1 MSNENL
7 SRVPLAERTI
17 GSQMRHRLED
27 GPDRPFLS
35 FEGTTWTYRQADQRT
50 QEIARG
56 LRALGVAKG
65 DHVVLLLANCAEFVF
80 AWFATAYLGAVTIPI
95 DPRQSGSLLEYTLAD
110 SKPRILVTSAD
121 LAASLTDL
129 DPSSMATIEAVI
141 VVKHSPSDPSP
152 DLAGRKYRVVP
163 WEQLGAPGEPLAAD
177 RDHHAIGMIMY
188 TSGSSGPAKG
198 VIMANTLV
206 FSSGSN
212 MVQAI
217 DLRRDDVLYAP
228 FPLFH
233 GMSSRIGV
241 LPALLTGSHIILG
254 ARFGASTYWQQVTE
268 LGATV
273 GVIVPTITAI
283 LMAQPESP
291 YERQHKLR
299 VMFNSKADEAFHE
312 RFGVELVETY
322 GMTEIGHV
330 ISAPYAERRAGS
342 SGRRLDHWDIKLIDP
357 DGSEVA
363 EGVSGELVVRPR
375 IEGIMMSGYLNK
387 PDKTAEALKDGWFH
401 TGDYGRFDGD
411 GYFYFE
417 GRKAERIR
425 RLGENISAEQIEAVV
440 DRHPAIAESVALPHP
455 STMGEDDIR
464 IVAALQPKQNLSETE
479 LFDWLGEKLPG
490 FMLPSYIELVE
501 DLPRTQSGKVSK
513 LALLRAGLSD
523 SVWRAPKR
531 SRHRQAL

>member
-1 MSNENL
+1 MTNENL

-17 GSQMRHRLED
+17 GCQMRHRLD
-27 GPDRPFLS
+27 DSPDRPFLS
-35 FEGTTWTYRQADQRT
+35 FEGATWTYRQAEERT

-56 LRALGVAKG
+56 LRRLGVAKG

-80 AWFATAYLGAVTIPI
+80 AWFAASYLGAVTIPI
-95 DPRQSGSLLEYTLAD
+95 DPRQSGSLLEYTLGD
-110 SKPRILVTSAD
+110 SRPRVLITSAD
-121 LAASLTDL
+121 LAPSLLDL
-129 DPSSMATIEAVI
+129 DPSSTSTIEAVV
-141 VVKHSPSDPSP
+141 VVKHSDTDAP
-152 DLAGRKYRVVP
+152 DLTGRTYRVIP

-177 RDHHAIGMIMY
+177 RDHRAIGMIMY

-198 VIMANTLV
+198 VIMPNTLM

-217 DLRRDDVLYAP
+217 DLRRDDILYAP

-241 LPALLTGSHIILG
+241 LPALLTGAHIVLG
-254 ARFGASTYWQQVTE
+254 ARFGASTYWRQVTE

-291 YERQHKLR
+291 YERQHRLR
-299 VMFNSKADEAFHE
+299 VMFNSKADAAFHR

-330 ISAPYAERRAGS
+330 ISAPYAERRPGS
-342 SGRRLDHWDIKLIDP
+342 AGRRLDHWDIKLVDQE
-357 DGSEVA
+357 GREVA
-363 EGVSGELVVRPR
+363 EGLSGELVVRPR
-375 IEGIMMSGYLNK
+375 IEGIMMAGYLNK
-387 PDKTAEALKDGWFH
+387 PDKTAEALRDGWFH
-401 TGDYGRFDGD
+401 TGDYGRFDGE

-425 RLGENISAEQIEAVV
+425 RLGENISAEQVEAVV
-440 DRHPAIAESVALPHP
+440 DRHPAIMESAALPYP
-455 STMGEDDIR
+455 SKLGEDDIR
-464 IVAALQPKQNLSETE
+464 IVAALQPQAGLSEAE
-479 LFDWLGEKLPG
+479 LFDWLGERLPG
-490 FMLPSYIELVE
+490 FMLPSYIELVD

-513 LALLRAGLSD
+513 LALIRAGLSD
-523 SVWRAPKR
+523 RVWRAPQRKR
-531 SRHRQAL
+531 QRQAS